1 MRNAKVSWVVSLLVG
16 GATLLASNDASATK
30 EVGLGATYDM
40 RAPVGGFRDF
50 VPNTSFTGFQVKW
63 DFYPLDALS
72 TGVEVQYHLF
82 QRDLALGSVAFPDG
96 AITATTFR
104 YASFWS
110 FIPTVRYHFFEH
122 GAIRPYLS
130 LGAGAAAVTSAI
142 LVSDVSRRD
151 NAAAFVIQPSAGVLW
166 RLSPERSL
174 RATDGGEEGDGPGI
188 GPVRK
193 PMESMF
199 GLTAS
204 VTYTFTTADVPS
216 ANNVSYAGLQVGIYV
231 KP

>member
-1 MRNAKVSWVVSLLVG
+1 MRNAKVSGMVAFLVG
-16 GATLLASNDASATK
+16 AAALLASTDARATR

-40 RAPVGGFRDF
+40 RAPVGGFRSF

-63 DFYPLDALS
+63 DFYPLHALS

-82 QRDLALGSVAFPDG
+82 QRDLLTDTVGFQNE

-104 YASFWS
+104 YSSFWS
-110 FIPTVRYHFFEH
+110 FVPTVRYHFFEH
-122 GAIRPYLS
+122 AALRPYVGLG
-130 LGAGAAAVTSAI
+130 LGAASVTSAV

-151 NAAAFVIQPSAGVLW
+151 TSPAFVVQPSVGVLW
-166 RLSPERSL
+166 RLSPERWVPSP
-174 RATDGGEEGDGPGI
+174 DGGAEGAAPGM
-188 GPVRK
+188 PARK

-204 VTYTFTTADVPS
+204 VTYTYTTADVLT
-216 ANNVSYAGLQVGIYV
+216 ANDVSYAGVQLGIYA